1 AAIWPLCH
9 EFLCYSLLEVLIAWP
24 RRFQNASMILLL
36 AVCFQRHRS
45 ASAMNWQRGHRML
58 DINRVPL
65 CLEAA
70 LLTRGMEALL
80 NSRVWTTGLLG
91 FRGVLGWAFYLL
103 GAFVT
108 GILEWCLIDGP
119 IVAVPLWIFPL
130 HSKLPLLLGTVFLL
144 EHSFLSAETEKQE
157 TAQEAKLSDI
167 LSQYL
172 LTFML
177 VHVYML
183 PSRTD
188 RMVPGAAVLLEQ
200 LWFLLGVCAL
210 PTFLVHLAQQPF
222 QKFFLSAVDVV
233 SRHSVWS
240 SLLPLVAILA
250 VGTAMLLACTEWE
263 CIS

>member
-1 AAIWPLCH
+1 MVSKKAPTQVGHQIL
-9 EFLCYSLLEVLIAWP
+9 LSCYWSVSVSP
-24 RRFQNASMILLL
+24 RRSAAS
-36 AVCFQRHRS
+36 QRLS
-45 ASAMNWQRGHRML
+45 
-58 DINRVPL
+58 
-65 CLEAA
+65 
-70 LLTRGMEALL
+70 
-80 NSRVWTTGLLG
+80 
-91 FRGVLGWAFYLL
+91 
-103 GAFVT
+103 
-108 GILEWCLIDGP
+108 
-119 IVAVPLWIFPL
+119 WIFPL
-130 HSKLPLLLGTVFLL
+130 HSKLPLLLGVAHETQLRCVNVVARETQSAPGTVFLL